1 MTVSATT
8 SRADYT
14 GNGATLAFTIPFYF
28 LDNTHVKIIRTTIST
43 GVPTTLAL
51 TTDYTLSG
59 AGSGSG
65 GTATMVVAPTTD
77 QRLAILRNVPLT
89 QLTHYVPN
97 DPFPAAT
104 HEQALDQLTMEVQQ
118 INETVGRALTL
129 DASVVNASGAL
140 PAPTANAFIGWNA
153 NATGFQNYAGI
164 SNVTVSSAMQ
174 PVVQAVNIST
184 ARGLLGAAGSGA
196 NTDITSLSNVTV
208 PTQTAGNSS
217 GLISNTAFVA
227 TAISSIALFK
237 NRLINAWMNIDQRN
251 AGASQTITAAAA
263 LAYTVDRWYA
273 YCTGANVAGQRV
285 AGTTPNQYLYQF
297 TGAASVTK
305 IGFAQRMEAANTQ
318 DLAGSTCTLSA
329 ELSNSL
335 LTTVTWTAWYANSND
350 TFGTLA
356 SPTRTQIATGTFT
369 VSSTLTKYSTQISVP
384 SAATTGIEVE
394 FSVGAQT
401 SGTFKIGRVQ
411 FESGAVSGAY
421 EIRPFGVELG
431 MCQRYWETNYDYGT
445 VAGAAVSAGCD
456 TTLTLSTSG
465 ILSFNCRYK
474 SAKRATPTISYWA
487 PTSGTASR
495 VRDFTGSADINPNVG
510 VQLVGFNGFNI
521 HDTSALS
528 GSRNCGVFWAASA
541 EL

>member
-77 QRLAILRNVPLT
+77 QRIAILRNVPFT
-89 QLTHYVPN
+89 QLIHYVPN

-118 INETVGRALTL
+118 MNETVGRALTL

-184 ARGLLGAAGSGA
+184 ARTLLNAAVSGA
-196 NTDITSLSNVTV
+196 NNDITSMGNVTV

-217 GLISNTAFVA
+217 GLIASTEFTA
-227 TAISSIALFK
+227 TAITNAVKQIQNISAVATSNTMVVSLLPATFNFRSNTLSNGTLSTVVLNSTSNLTIPQGATLGAANANLTRIAVGGAVNNGTIVPIVGGTNVNLDESV
-237 NRLINAWMNIDQRN
+237 LINVTNISN
-251 AGASQTITAAAA
+251 A
-263 LAYTVDRWYA
+263 
-273 YCTGANVAGQRV
+273 ANSSNVFYSNVNLTSVPWRSVGFIDSNQSM
-285 AGTTPNQYLYQF
+285 AGTYATQPIEVQGVGGNVLIGLARQF
-297 TGAASVTK
+297 ISAPVATTSGTSVSLTGIPAHTK
-305 IGFAQRMEAANTQ
+305 
-318 DLAGSTCTLSA
+318 
-329 ELSNSL
+329 
-335 LTTVTWTAWYANSND
+335 
-350 TFGTLA
+350 
-356 SPTRTQIATGTFT
+356 TFT
-369 VSSTLTKYSTQISVP
+369 VNLNGVS
-384 SAATTGIEVE
+384 
-394 FSVGAQT
+394 T
-401 SGTFKIGRVQ
+401 SGTSSLRIQIG
-411 FESGAVSGAY
+411 
-421 EIRPFGVELG
+421 
-431 MCQRYWETNYDYGT
+431 
-445 VAGAAVSAGCD
+445 AGSAE
-456 TTLTLSTSG
+456 TSG
-465 ILSFNCRYK
+465 YLGKAAQQLMALERELARHFRQ
-474 SAKRATPTISYWA
+474 
-487 PTSGTASR
+487 ASI
-495 VRDFTGSADINPNVG
+495 F
-510 VQLVGFNGFNI
+510 
-521 HDTSALS
+521 
-528 GSRNCGVFWAASA
+528 
-541 EL
+541 